1 MQDIIYSMFAFV
13 PIYIFYVHCYNDSIE
28 KNDTEVLEM
37 VDIQAALQEVLDNRW
52 YLAVR
57 ATRPDERYKVDEEC
71 RESYEWDLE
80 HDVSTYHTTGQTA
93 GGTCG
98 ISVSIEGEDNMG
110 YCSIEE
116 LTQRVETAVEEVRN
130 YGGEQII
137 LIAGRHLNANYQM
150 DDGEVRIIGAWVQ
163 AVIE

>member
-1 MQDIIYSMFAFV
+1 
-13 PIYIFYVHCYNDSIE
+13 
-28 KNDTEVLEM
+28 M
-37 VDIQAALQEVLDNRW
+37 VDIQVALQEALDNRW

-57 ATRPDERYKVDEEC
+57 ATRPDEQYKVDEEC

-80 HDVSTYHTTGQTA
+80 HDVSSYFTTRETA

-98 ISVSIEGEDNMG
+98 LGVNTYGKDNVG
-110 YCSIEE
+110 YCSVEE
-116 LTQRVETAVEEVRN
+116 LTQRVAQRVEEVRA
-130 YGGEQII
+130 YGGERII
-137 LIAGRHLNANYQM
+137 LIAGRNLNTDYQM